1 MSDRFGI
8 IGASEVAGLLKE
20 YSANL
25 LAENFI
31 DEEINEKLQAMPN
44 YLETRYSLGKKL
56 MLTREQFEKF
66 QANYD
71 GEKKLIKTKDATQTA
86 KLFNRGKTLEEAVKD
101 DYLNKQKETIE
112 IDDKSINIVVLIV
125 ESQTEKDKI
134 IKGCRFPF
142 RATIDY
148 ILSDNS
154 ILECKTTNDLFGWS
168 KIENDGLPFNYYIQ
182 AQAQLWLHEKEI
194 CEVHIAGVKTI
205 KKAENFP
212 VKFHKGNQ
220 GNDDSGC
227 LYTSTEHQILES
239 KTFTV
244 HFDPKIIR
252 AITASLVWFSAEF
265 ERNTLFNKDDSE
277 KTKKDKQIDE
287 FLALENGTLE
297 LPLESDLS
305 AKLARL
311 KELEEAKKEYEAIEK
326 EIREQVKQSM
336 TGYKYARFK
345 SNQFE
350 IEAKYS
356 NESYHDEASINEAI
370 EKAKSIQ
377 VGDVKAGK
385 KLTIKY

>member
-1 MSDRFGI
+1 MSDRFQI

-25 LAENFI
+25 LAEHLI
-31 DEEINEKLQAMPN
+31 SETINEKLQAMPN

-56 MLTREQFEKF
+56 MLDREQFKR
-66 QANYD
+66 
-71 GEKKLIKTKDATQTA
+71 
-86 KLFNRGKTLEEAVKD
+86 FNEFTSNKAMSRGKEMEEDVKKD
-101 DYLNKQKETIE
+101 LLSRYTPKETI
-112 IDDKSINIVVLIV
+112 KIV
-125 ESQTEKDKI
+125 ESQKMIEKI
-134 IKGCRFPF
+134 IKGCRFSF
-142 RATIDY
+142 RATIDF
-148 ILSDNS
+148 ILSDS
-154 ILECKTTNDLFGWS
+154 RILECKTTDISQWF
-168 KIENDGLPFNYYIQ
+168 KIENNGLPFNYYIQ
-182 AQAQLWLHEKEI
+182 TQAQLWLHEKEI
-194 CEVHIAGVKTI
+194 CEVHIAGVNTVNK
-205 KKAENFP
+205 
-212 VKFHKGNQ
+212 
-220 GNDDSGC
+220 
-227 LYTSTEHQILES
+227 EHQILES
-239 KTFTV
+239 KTFKV
-244 HFDPKIIR
+244 GLDPKIIR

-265 ERNTLFNKDDSE
+265 EKGTLFNKDDSE
-277 KTKKDKQIDE
+277 KTKNDKQIDE

>member
-1 MSDRFGI
+1 MKDRFQI
-8 IGASEVAGLLKE
+8 IGASEIAGIIKE

-25 LAENFI
+25 FAENLI
-31 DEEINEKLQAMPN
+31 SETINEKLQAMPN

-56 MLTREQFEKF
+56 MLDKEQFKR
-66 QANYD
+66 
-71 GEKKLIKTKDATQTA
+71 
-86 KLFNRGKTLEEAVKD
+86 FNEFTSNKAMSRGKEMEEDVKVDYTRQHLELKIIEDETQAV
-101 DYLNKQKETIE
+101 
-112 IDDKSINIVVLIV
+112 
-125 ESQTEKDKI
+125 KDKI
-134 IKGCRFPF
+134 IKNCKFPF

-148 ILSDNS
+148 ILSDGR
-154 ILECKTTNDLFGWS
+154 ILECKTTDINQWF

-194 CEVHIAGVKTI
+194 CEVHIAGVNTVNK
-205 KKAENFP
+205 N
-212 VKFHKGNQ
+212 
-220 GNDDSGC
+220 
-227 LYTSTEHQILES
+227 HQILES
-239 KTFTV
+239 KTFKV
-244 HFDPKIIR
+244 GLDPKMVR

-265 ERNTLFNKDDSE
+265 EKGTLFNKDDSD

-287 FLALENGTLE
+287 FLALEKGTLE

-311 KELEEAKKEYEAIEK
+311 KELDEAKKEYEKLDK
-326 EIREQVKQSM
+326 EIREQVRKSM
-336 TGYKYARFK
+336 QDYKFARFK

-370 EKAKSIQ
+370 EKAKSMT
-377 VGDVKAGK
+377 VGDVKSVK

>member
-1 MSDRFGI
+1 MKDRFQI
-8 IGASEVAGLLKE
+8 IGASEIAGIIKE

-25 LAENFI
+25 FAENLI
-31 DEEINEKLQAMPN
+31 SETINEKLQAMPN

-56 MLTREQFEKF
+56 MLTREQFKR
-66 QANYD
+66 
-71 GEKKLIKTKDATQTA
+71 
-86 KLFNRGKTLEEAVKD
+86 FNEFTSNKAMSRGKEMEEDVKD

-125 ESQTEKDKI
+125 DSQKMKEKI

-142 RATIDY
+142 RATTDY
-148 ILSDNS
+148 ILSDNR
-154 ILECKTTNDLFGWS
+154 ILECKTTDINQWF
-168 KIENDGLPFNYYIQ
+168 KIENDGLPFNYYLQ

-194 CEVHIAGVKTI
+194 CEVHIAGVNTVNK
-205 KKAENFP
+205 
-212 VKFHKGNQ
+212 
-220 GNDDSGC
+220 
-227 LYTSTEHQILES
+227 EHQILES
-239 KTFTV
+239 KTFKV
-244 HFDPKIIR
+244 GLDPKMVR

-265 ERNTLFNKDDSE
+265 EKGTLFNKDDSD

-287 FLALENGTLE
+287 FLALEKGTLE

-311 KELEEAKKEYEAIEK
+311 KELEEAKKEYEKLDK

-336 TGYKYARFK
+336 QDYKFARFK

-370 EKAKSIQ
+370 EKAKSMT
-377 VGDVKAGK
+377 VGNVKSVK

>member
-1 MSDRFGI
+1 MTDRFGI

-25 LAENFI
+25 LAENI
-31 DEEINEKLQAMPN
+31 IGENIHDSLLQMPS

-56 MLTREQFEKF
+56 MLDREQFKGFNNFTSNEAMKRG
-66 QANYD
+66 QAM
-71 GEKKLIKTKDATQTA
+71 
-86 KLFNRGKTLEEAVKD
+86 EEAVKD
-101 DYLNKQKETIE
+101 DFLRQNPIHNYSILEAQTQKE
-112 IDDKSINIVVLIV
+112 
-125 ESQTEKDKI
+125 KI
-134 IKGCRFPF
+134 IKGCKFPF

-168 KIENDGLPFNYYIQ
+168 KIEKYGLPFNYYIQ
-182 AQAQLWLHEKEI
+182 CQAQMWLHEKESCFI
-194 CEVHIAGVKTI
+194 HIAGVNK
-205 KKAENFP
+205 
-212 VKFHKGNQ
+212 
-220 GNDDSGC
+220 
-227 LYTSTEHQILES
+227 EHQILES
-239 KTFTV
+239 KTFEIGV
-244 HFDPKIIR
+244 DSKIIR

-265 ERNTLFNKDDSE
+265 ERGTLINKDDSE

-287 FLALENGTLE
+287 FLELERGTLE

-336 TGYKYARFK
+336 IGYKYARFK

-370 EKAKSIQ
+370 DKAKSIQ

>member
-1 MSDRFGI
+1 MSDRFQI
-8 IGASEVAGLLKE
+8 IGASEIAGIIKE

-25 LAENFI
+25 FAENLI
-31 DEEINEKLQAMPN
+31 SETINEKLQAMPN

-56 MLTREQFEKF
+56 MLDKEQFKR
-66 QANYD
+66 
-71 GEKKLIKTKDATQTA
+71 
-86 KLFNRGKTLEEAVKD
+86 FNEFTSNKAMSRGKEMEEDVRVDYTRQHLELKVIEDETQAV
-101 DYLNKQKETIE
+101 
-112 IDDKSINIVVLIV
+112 
-125 ESQTEKDKI
+125 KDKI
-134 IKGCRFPF
+134 IKGCKFPF

-148 ILSDNS
+148 ILSDNR
-154 ILECKTTNDLFGWS
+154 ILECKTTDINQWF

-194 CEVHIAGVKTI
+194 CEVHIAGVNTVNK
-205 KKAENFP
+205 
-212 VKFHKGNQ
+212 
-220 GNDDSGC
+220 
-227 LYTSTEHQILES
+227 EHQILES
-239 KTFTV
+239 KTFKV
-244 HFDPKIIR
+244 GLDPKMVR

-265 ERNTLFNKDDSE
+265 EKGTLFNKDEAD

-287 FLALENGTLE
+287 FLALEKGTLE

-311 KELEEAKKEYEAIEK
+311 KELEEAKKEYEKLDK
-326 EIREQVKQSM
+326 EIEDHVRKSM
-336 TGYKYARFK
+336 QDYKFARFK

-356 NESYHDEASINEAI
+356 NESYHDEASINKAI
-370 EKAKSIQ
+370 EKAKSMT

>member
-1 MSDRFGI
+1 MKDRFQI
-8 IGASEVAGLLKE
+8 IGASEIAGIIKE

-25 LAENFI
+25 FAENLI
-31 DEEINEKLQAMPN
+31 SETINEKLQAMPN

-56 MLTREQFEKF
+56 MLDKEQFKR
-66 QANYD
+66 
-71 GEKKLIKTKDATQTA
+71 
-86 KLFNRGKTLEEAVKD
+86 FNEFTSNKAMSRGKEMEDDVKV
-101 DYLNKQKETIE
+101 DYLSMQTPKETIE
-112 IDDKSINIVVLIV
+112 IV
-125 ESQTEKDKI
+125 ESQTVKDKI

-148 ILSDNS
+148 ILSDGR
-154 ILECKTTNDLFGWS
+154 ILECKTTDISQWF

-194 CEVHIAGVKTI
+194 CEVHIAGVNTVNK
-205 KKAENFP
+205 N
-212 VKFHKGNQ
+212 
-220 GNDDSGC
+220 
-227 LYTSTEHQILES
+227 HQILES
-239 KTFTV
+239 KTFKV
-244 HFDPKIIR
+244 GLDPKMVR

-265 ERNTLFNKDDSE
+265 EKGTLFNKDDSD

-287 FLALENGTLE
+287 FLALEKGTLE
-297 LPLESDLS
+297 LPLESDFS

-311 KELEEAKKEYEAIEK
+311 KELEEAKKEYEKLDK
-326 EIREQVKQSM
+326 EIEDHVRKSM
-336 TGYKYARFK
+336 QDYKFARFK

-356 NESYHDEASINEAI
+356 NESYHDEASINKAI
-370 EKAKSIQ
+370 EKAKSMT

>member
-8 IGASEVAGLLKE
+8 IGASEIAGIIKE

-25 LAENFI
+25 FAENLI
-31 DEEINEKLQAMPN
+31 SETINEKLQAMPN

-56 MLTREQFEKF
+56 MLTREQFKR
-66 QANYD
+66 
-71 GEKKLIKTKDATQTA
+71 
-86 KLFNRGKTLEEAVKD
+86 FNEFTSNKAMSRGKEMEEDVKV
-101 DYLNKQKETIE
+101 DYLSMQIPKETIE
-112 IDDKSINIVVLIV
+112 IV
-125 ESQTEKDKI
+125 ESQTVKDKI

-148 ILSDNS
+148 ILSDS
-154 ILECKTTNDLFGWS
+154 RILECKTTDISQWF

-194 CEVHIAGVKTI
+194 CEVHIAGVKTVN
-205 KKAENFP
+205 K
-212 VKFHKGNQ
+212 
-220 GNDDSGC
+220 
-227 LYTSTEHQILES
+227 EHEILES
-239 KTFTV
+239 KTFKV
-244 HFDPKIIR
+244 GLDPKMVR

-265 ERNTLFNKDDSE
+265 EKGTLFNKDDSD

-287 FLALENGTLE
+287 FLALEKGTLE

-311 KELEEAKKEYEAIEK
+311 KELEEAKKEYEKLDK
-326 EIREQVKQSM
+326 EIREQIKQSM
-336 TGYKYARFK
+336 QDYKFARFK

-370 EKAKSIQ
+370 EKAKSMSI
-377 VGDVKAGK
+377 GDVKSVK

>member
-1 MSDRFGI
+1 MKDRFGI
-8 IGASEVAGLLKE
+8 IGASEIAGIIKE

-25 LAENFI
+25 FAENLISETI
-31 DEEINEKLQAMPN
+31 DEKLQAMPN

-101 DYLNKQKETIE
+101 DFLSRYTPKETI
-112 IDDKSINIVVLIV
+112 KIV

-142 RATIDY
+142 RATTDY
-148 ILSDNS
+148 ILSDNR
-154 ILECKTTNDLFGWS
+154 ILECKTTDINQWF

-194 CEVHIAGVKTI
+194 CEVHIAGVKTVN
-205 KKAENFP
+205 K
-212 VKFHKGNQ
+212 
-220 GNDDSGC
+220 
-227 LYTSTEHQILES
+227 EHQILES
-239 KTFTV
+239 KTFKV
-244 HFDPKIIR
+244 GLDPKMVR
-252 AITASLVWFSAEF
+252 AITVSLVWFSAEF
-265 ERNTLFNKDDSE
+265 EKGTLFNKDDSD

-287 FLALENGTLE
+287 FLALEKGTLE

-311 KELEEAKKEYEAIEK
+311 KELEEAKQEYEKLDK
-326 EIREQVKQSM
+326 EIEDHVRKSM
-336 TGYKYARFK
+336 QDYKFARFK

-377 VGDVKAGK
+377 VGDVKSVK

>member
-1 MSDRFGI
+1 MKDRFGI
-8 IGASEVAGLLKE
+8 IGASEIAGIIKE

-25 LAENFI
+25 FAENLI
-31 DEEINEKLQAMPN
+31 SETINEKLQAMPN

-56 MLTREQFEKF
+56 LLTREQFKR
-66 QANYD
+66 
-71 GEKKLIKTKDATQTA
+71 
-86 KLFNRGKTLEEAVKD
+86 FNEFTSNKAMSRGKEMEEDVKD
-101 DYLNKQKETIE
+101 DYLDKQKETIE

-125 ESQTEKDKI
+125 DSQKMKEKI

-142 RATIDY
+142 RATTDY
-148 ILSDNS
+148 ILSDS
-154 ILECKTTNDLFGWS
+154 RILECKTTDISQWF

-194 CEVHIAGVKTI
+194 CEVHIAGVNTVNK
-205 KKAENFP
+205 N
-212 VKFHKGNQ
+212 
-220 GNDDSGC
+220 
-227 LYTSTEHQILES
+227 HQILES
-239 KTFTV
+239 KTFKV
-244 HFDPKIIR
+244 GLDPKMVR

-265 ERNTLFNKDDSE
+265 EKGTLFNKDDSD

-287 FLALENGTLE
+287 FLALEKGTLE

-311 KELEEAKKEYEAIEK
+311 KELEEAKKEYEKLDK

-336 TGYKYARFK
+336 KDYKFARFK

-370 EKAKSIQ
+370 EKAKSMSI
-377 VGDVKAGK
+377 GDVKSVK

>member
-8 IGASEVAGLLKE
+8 IGASEIAGIIKE

-25 LAENFI
+25 FAENLI
-31 DEEINEKLQAMPN
+31 SETINEKLQAMPN

-56 MLTREQFEKF
+56 MLTREQFKR
-66 QANYD
+66 
-71 GEKKLIKTKDATQTA
+71 
-86 KLFNRGKTLEEAVKD
+86 FNEFTSNKAMSRGKKMEEDVKV

-125 ESQTEKDKI
+125 DSQKMKEKI

-142 RATIDY
+142 RATTDY
-148 ILSDNS
+148 ILSDS
-154 ILECKTTNDLFGWS
+154 RILECKTTHISQWF

-194 CEVHIAGVKTI
+194 CEVHIAGVNTVNK
-205 KKAENFP
+205 
-212 VKFHKGNQ
+212 
-220 GNDDSGC
+220 
-227 LYTSTEHQILES
+227 EHQILES
-239 KTFTV
+239 KTFKV
-244 HFDPKIIR
+244 GLDPKMVR

-265 ERNTLFNKDDSE
+265 EKGTLFNKDDSD

-287 FLALENGTLE
+287 FLALEKGTLE

-311 KELEEAKKEYEAIEK
+311 KELEEAKKEYEKLDK
-326 EIREQVKQSM
+326 EIREQIKQSM
-336 TGYKYARFK
+336 QDYKFARFK

-370 EKAKSIQ
+370 EKTKLMTI
-377 VGDVKAGK
+377 GDVKSVK

>member
-25 LAENFI
+25 LAENLI
-31 DEEINEKLQAMPN
+31 SETINEKLQAMPN

-56 MLTREQFEKF
+56 MLDREQFKR
-66 QANYD
+66 
-71 GEKKLIKTKDATQTA
+71 
-86 KLFNRGKTLEEAVKD
+86 FNEFTSNKAMSRGKEMEEDVKV

-134 IKGCRFPF
+134 IKGCKFPF

-148 ILSDNS
+148 ILSDNR
-154 ILECKTTNDLFGWS
+154 ILECKTTDISQWF

-182 AQAQLWLHEKEI
+182 AHAQLWLHEKEI
-194 CEVHIAGVKTI
+194 CEVHIAGVNTVNK
-205 KKAENFP
+205 
-212 VKFHKGNQ
+212 
-220 GNDDSGC
+220 
-227 LYTSTEHQILES
+227 EHQILES
-239 KTFTV
+239 KTFKV
-244 HFDPKIIR
+244 GLDPKMVR

-287 FLALENGTLE
+287 FLALEKGTLE
-297 LPLESDLS
+297 LPLDSNLS

-336 TGYKYARFK
+336 TDYKYARFK

-356 NESYHDEASINEAI
+356 NESYHDEVSVKEAI

>member
-1 MSDRFGI
+1 MKDRFQI
-8 IGASEVAGLLKE
+8 IGASEIAGIIKE

-25 LAENFI
+25 FAENLI
-31 DEEINEKLQAMPN
+31 SETINEKLQAMPN

-56 MLTREQFEKF
+56 MLDKEQFKR
-66 QANYD
+66 
-71 GEKKLIKTKDATQTA
+71 
-86 KLFNRGKTLEEAVKD
+86 FNEFTSNKAMSRGKEMEEDVKVDYTRQHLELKIIEDETQAV
-101 DYLNKQKETIE
+101 
-112 IDDKSINIVVLIV
+112 
-125 ESQTEKDKI
+125 KDKI
-134 IKGCRFPF
+134 IKNCKFPF

-148 ILSDNS
+148 ILSDGR
-154 ILECKTTNDLFGWS
+154 ILECKTTDISQWF

-194 CEVHIAGVKTI
+194 CEVHIAGVNTVNK
-205 KKAENFP
+205 N
-212 VKFHKGNQ
+212 
-220 GNDDSGC
+220 
-227 LYTSTEHQILES
+227 HQILES
-239 KTFTV
+239 KTFKV
-244 HFDPKIIR
+244 GLDPKMVR

-265 ERNTLFNKDDSE
+265 DKNTLFNKDDSD

-287 FLALENGTLE
+287 FLALEKGTLE

-311 KELEEAKKEYEAIEK
+311 KELDEAKKEYEKLDK

-336 TGYKYARFK
+336 KDYKFARFK

-370 EKAKSIQ
+370 EKAKSMT
-377 VGDVKAGK
+377 VGDVKSVK

>member
-1 MSDRFGI
+1 MKDRFQI
-8 IGASEVAGLLKE
+8 IGASEIAGIIKE

-25 LAENFI
+25 FAENLI
-31 DEEINEKLQAMPN
+31 SETINEKLQAMPN

-56 MLTREQFEKF
+56 MLDKEQFKR
-66 QANYD
+66 
-71 GEKKLIKTKDATQTA
+71 
-86 KLFNRGKTLEEAVKD
+86 FNEFTSNKAMSRGKEMEEDVKVDYTRQHLELKIIEDETQAV
-101 DYLNKQKETIE
+101 
-112 IDDKSINIVVLIV
+112 
-125 ESQTEKDKI
+125 KDKI
-134 IKGCRFPF
+134 IKNCKFPF

-148 ILSDNS
+148 ILSDGR
-154 ILECKTTNDLFGWS
+154 ILECKTTDISQWF

-194 CEVHIAGVKTI
+194 CEVHIAGVNTVNK
-205 KKAENFP
+205 N
-212 VKFHKGNQ
+212 
-220 GNDDSGC
+220 
-227 LYTSTEHQILES
+227 HQILES
-239 KTFTV
+239 KTFKV
-244 HFDPKIIR
+244 GLDPKMVR

-265 ERNTLFNKDDSE
+265 EKGTLFNKDDSD

-287 FLALENGTLE
+287 FLALEKGTLE

-311 KELEEAKKEYEAIEK
+311 KELEEAKKEYEKLDK

-336 TGYKYARFK
+336 KDYKFARFK

-370 EKAKSIQ
+370 EKAKSMT
-377 VGDVKAGK
+377 VGDVKSVK

>member
-25 LAENFI
+25 LAENLI
-31 DEEINEKLQAMPN
+31 SETINEKLQAMPN

-56 MLTREQFEKF
+56 MLTREQFER
-66 QANYD
+66 
-71 GEKKLIKTKDATQTA
+71 
-86 KLFNRGKTLEEAVKD
+86 FNDFNSNKAMSRGKEMEEDVKV
-101 DYLNKQKETIE
+101 DYLNTQKETIE

-134 IKGCRFPF
+134 IKGCKFPF

-148 ILSDNS
+148 LLSDNR
-154 ILECKTTNDLFGWS
+154 ILECKTTDIDQWF

-227 LYTSTEHQILES
+227 LYTSTDHQILES
-239 KTFTV
+239 KTFKV
-244 HFDPKIIR
+244 GLDPKMVR

-265 ERNTLFNKDDSE
+265 ERNTLFNKDEAD
-277 KTKKDKQIDE
+277 KVQKDKQIDK
-287 FLALENGTLE
+287 FLELENGTLE
-297 LPLESDLS
+297 KTLDSDLS

-311 KELEEAKKEYEAIEK
+311 KELEEAKEEYEAIEK
-326 EIREQVKQSM
+326 EIKKYIQQSM
-336 TGYKYARFK
+336 KDYKFARFK

-356 NESYHDEASINEAI
+356 NESYYDEASINEAI

>member
-1 MSDRFGI
+1 MKDRFQI
-8 IGASEVAGLLKE
+8 IGASEIAGIIKE

-25 LAENFI
+25 FAENLI
-31 DEEINEKLQAMPN
+31 SETINEKLQAMPN

-56 MLTREQFEKF
+56 ILTREQFKR
-66 QANYD
+66 
-71 GEKKLIKTKDATQTA
+71 
-86 KLFNRGKTLEEAVKD
+86 FNEFTSNKAMSRGKEMEEDVRIDYTRQHLELKVIEDETQAV
-101 DYLNKQKETIE
+101 
-112 IDDKSINIVVLIV
+112 
-125 ESQTEKDKI
+125 KDKI

-148 ILSDNS
+148 ILSDS
-154 ILECKTTNDLFGWS
+154 RILECKTTDISQWF

-194 CEVHIAGVKTI
+194 CEVHIAGVNTVNK
-205 KKAENFP
+205 
-212 VKFHKGNQ
+212 
-220 GNDDSGC
+220 
-227 LYTSTEHQILES
+227 EHQILES
-239 KTFTV
+239 KTFKV
-244 HFDPKIIR
+244 GLDPKMENMLR
-252 AITASLVWFSAEF
+252 ASLTWFSSEF
-265 ERNTLFNKDDSE
+265 EKGTLFNKDDSD

-287 FLALENGTLE
+287 FLALEKGTLE

-311 KELEEAKKEYEAIEK
+311 KELEEAKKEYETIEK

-336 TGYKYARFK
+336 KDYKFARFK

-356 NESYHDEASINEAI
+356 NESYHDEASINKAI
-370 EKAKSIQ
+370 EKAKSMT

>member
-1 MSDRFGI
+1 MKDRFQI
-8 IGASEVAGLLKE
+8 IGASEIAGIIKE

-25 LAENFI
+25 FAENLI
-31 DEEINEKLQAMPN
+31 SETISEKLQAMPN

-56 MLTREQFEKF
+56 MLDKEQFKR
-66 QANYD
+66 
-71 GEKKLIKTKDATQTA
+71 
-86 KLFNRGKTLEEAVKD
+86 FNEFTSNKAMSRGKEMEEDVKVDYTRQHLELKIIEDETQAV
-101 DYLNKQKETIE
+101 
-112 IDDKSINIVVLIV
+112 
-125 ESQTEKDKI
+125 KDKI
-134 IKGCRFPF
+134 IKNCKFPF

-148 ILSDNS
+148 ILSDGR
-154 ILECKTTNDLFGWS
+154 ILECKTTDINQWF

-194 CEVHIAGVKTI
+194 CEVHIAGVNTVNK
-205 KKAENFP
+205 N
-212 VKFHKGNQ
+212 
-220 GNDDSGC
+220 
-227 LYTSTEHQILES
+227 HQILES
-239 KTFTV
+239 KTFKV
-244 HFDPKIIR
+244 GLDPKMVR

-265 ERNTLFNKDDSE
+265 DKNTLFNKDDSD

-287 FLALENGTLE
+287 FLALEKGTLE

-311 KELEEAKKEYEAIEK
+311 KELEEAKKEYEKLDK

-336 TGYKYARFK
+336 KDYKFARFK

-370 EKAKSIQ
+370 EKAKSMT
-377 VGDVKAGK
+377 VGDVKSGK

>member
-8 IGASEVAGLLKE
+8 IGASEIAGIIKE

-25 LAENFI
+25 FAENLI
-31 DEEINEKLQAMPN
+31 SETINEKLQAMPN

-56 MLTREQFEKF
+56 MLDKEQFKR
-66 QANYD
+66 
-71 GEKKLIKTKDATQTA
+71 
-86 KLFNRGKTLEEAVKD
+86 FNEFTSNKAMSRGKEMEEDVKV

-125 ESQTEKDKI
+125 ESQTVKDKI
-134 IKGCRFPF
+134 IKGCKFPF

-148 ILSDNS
+148 ILSDNR
-154 ILECKTTNDLFGWS
+154 ILECKTTDINQWF

-194 CEVHIAGVKTI
+194 CEVHIAGVNTVNK
-205 KKAENFP
+205 
-212 VKFHKGNQ
+212 
-220 GNDDSGC
+220 
-227 LYTSTEHQILES
+227 EHQILES
-239 KTFTV
+239 KTFKV
-244 HFDPKIIR
+244 GLDPKMVR

-265 ERNTLFNKDDSE
+265 EKGTLFNKDDSD

-287 FLALENGTLE
+287 FLALEKGTLE

-311 KELEEAKKEYEAIEK
+311 KELEEAKKEYEKLDK
-326 EIREQVKQSM
+326 EIEDHVRKSM
-336 TGYKYARFK
+336 QDYKFARFK

-356 NESYHDEASINEAI
+356 NESYHDEASINKAI
-370 EKAKSIQ
+370 EKAKSMT
-377 VGDVKAGK
+377 VGDIKSGK

>member
-1 MSDRFGI
+1 MKDRFQI
-8 IGASEVAGLLKE
+8 IGASEIAGIIKE

-25 LAENFI
+25 FAENLI
-31 DEEINEKLQAMPN
+31 SQTINEKLQAMPN

-56 MLTREQFEKF
+56 MLDKEQFKR
-66 QANYD
+66 
-71 GEKKLIKTKDATQTA
+71 
-86 KLFNRGKTLEEAVKD
+86 FNEFTSNKAMSRGKEMEEDVRVDYTRQHLELKIIEEETQAV
-101 DYLNKQKETIE
+101 
-112 IDDKSINIVVLIV
+112 
-125 ESQTEKDKI
+125 KDKI
-134 IKGCRFPF
+134 IKGCKFPF

-148 ILSDNS
+148 ILSDGR
-154 ILECKTTNDLFGWS
+154 ILECKTTDINQWF

-194 CEVHIAGVKTI
+194 CEVHIAGVKTVN
-205 KKAENFP
+205 K
-212 VKFHKGNQ
+212 
-220 GNDDSGC
+220 
-227 LYTSTEHQILES
+227 EHQILES
-239 KTFTV
+239 KTFKV
-244 HFDPKIIR
+244 GLDPKMVR

-265 ERNTLFNKDDSE
+265 EKGTLFNKDEAD

-287 FLALENGTLE
+287 FLALEKGTLE

-311 KELEEAKKEYEAIEK
+311 KELEEAKKEYEKLDK

-336 TGYKYARFK
+336 KDYKFARFK

-370 EKAKSIQ
+370 EKAKSMT

>member
-25 LAENFI
+25 LAENLI
-31 DEEINEKLQAMPN
+31 SETINEKLQAMPN

-56 MLTREQFEKF
+56 MLDREQFKR
-66 QANYD
+66 
-71 GEKKLIKTKDATQTA
+71 
-86 KLFNRGKTLEEAVKD
+86 FNEFTSNKAMSRGKEMEEDVKV

-125 ESQTEKDKI
+125 DSQKMKEKI
-134 IKGCRFPF
+134 IKGCKFPF

-148 ILSDNS
+148 ILSDNR
-154 ILECKTTNDLFGWS
+154 ILECKTTDISQWF

-194 CEVHIAGVKTI
+194 CEVHIAGVNTVN
-205 KKAENFP
+205 KK
-212 VKFHKGNQ
+212 
-220 GNDDSGC
+220 
-227 LYTSTEHQILES
+227 HQILES
-239 KTFTV
+239 KTFRV
-244 HFDPKIIR
+244 GLDPKMVR

-265 ERNTLFNKDDSE
+265 EKNTLFNKDDSE

-287 FLALENGTLE
+287 FLELERGTLE

-336 TGYKYARFK
+336 KDYKFARFK

>member
-1 MSDRFGI
+1 MKDRFQI
-8 IGASEVAGLLKE
+8 IGASEIAGIIKE

-25 LAENFI
+25 FAENLI
-31 DEEINEKLQAMPN
+31 SETINEKLQAMPN

-56 MLTREQFEKF
+56 MLTREQFKR
-66 QANYD
+66 
-71 GEKKLIKTKDATQTA
+71 
-86 KLFNRGKTLEEAVKD
+86 FNEFTSNKAMSRGKEMEEAVRV
-101 DYLNKQKETIE
+101 DYTRQHLKLKVIEDETQA
-112 IDDKSINIVVLIV
+112 V
-125 ESQTEKDKI
+125 KDKI
-134 IKGCRFPF
+134 IKGCKFPF

-148 ILSDNS
+148 ILSDGR
-154 ILECKTTNDLFGWS
+154 ILECKTTDISQWF

-194 CEVHIAGVKTI
+194 CEVHIAGVNTVNK
-205 KKAENFP
+205 N
-212 VKFHKGNQ
+212 
-220 GNDDSGC
+220 
-227 LYTSTEHQILES
+227 HQILES
-239 KTFTV
+239 KTFKV
-244 HFDPKIIR
+244 GLDPKMVR

-265 ERNTLFNKDDSE
+265 DKGTLFNKDDSD

-287 FLALENGTLE
+287 FLALEKGTLE

-311 KELEEAKKEYEAIEK
+311 KELEEAKKEYEKLDK

-336 TGYKYARFK
+336 KDYKFARFK

-356 NESYHDEASINEAI
+356 NESYHDDASINEAI
-370 EKAKSIQ
+370 EKAKSMT